1 MELTPRM
8 KTNAAIARKA
18 AAEGMVLLKNAD
30 HVLPLASGTKVAVL
44 GIGQIYTIKGGTGSG
59 EVNNLKSVNVLE
71 GLEAC
76 TSLVVDDVASR
87 VYRAWALEH
96 PMVSQGMFAQGAEQ
110 KNYNDEVPVGSL
122 DMEALA
128 AANDAAIIV
137 ISRIAGE
144 GQDMEAKKGTL
155 YLTDDEEALV
165 KAAGKAFEKTVL
177 LLNTPG
183 YMEIAGILPSVSA
196 VLFIGLP
203 GQEGGHAVADIL
215 TGAVPVSGKLSD
227 TWPLTYAD
235 YPNCAYYSKYLPNGN
250 VNFSMFG
257 GEKGQ
262 AQSDVPYHDD
272 IYVGYR
278 YFDTFGKDV
287 LFPFGYGMSY
297 GAPVI
302 TEVSVAL
309 EQASITVHATV
320 KNECPYNAAR
330 EVVQVYVS
338 APNGK
343 LEKPYQELKGYAKT
357 GILQPNGGTETVSI
371 TINAADLASYE
382 EASAS
387 YILEPG
393 LYYIR
398 VGNSSRSSV
407 IAGAVEVASQIRT
420 LQLKN
425 LMGTIPAGFEILSN
439 KGACPISYEG
449 EAAEK
454 KAAAA
459 KALRL
464 SGREISCQTVTYSG
478 EYVSAQPKPGLTLA
492 GVANGEGTLEELA
505 ATMDFEDLC
514 KLVCGQGMDF
524 SGFEIS
530 PEQAAEREKRRKE
543 RQAQEAGK
551 QKEESGEDIFA
562 ALTMFGLNGPQP
574 EFIVP
579 GEAGQSPDFTEKY
592 AIPALT
598 LCDGPAGV
606 RITRDIKKDGEIVGH
621 QYCTAF
627 PTGSLL
633 ASSWDEAVLEA
644 VGKAAGVEMA
654 EYRVDLWLAPGMN
667 IHRSPLCGRNFE
679 YYSEDPVCAGR
690 CAAAVTK
697 GVQSENGGVTIK
709 HFAGNSQE
717 FMRGNSTDTI
727 SERAV
732 REIYLKG
739 FEICVRSA
747 HPKAVMTSY
756 NDINGVPSADN
767 YDLCTAI
774 LRDEWGFGGLVMTD
788 WGGGISTPIISM
800 QAGNDMIQPGGP
812 AVVMG
817 IQKAVEA
824 GTPVVSKGVARR
836 TITPTRAMVEK
847 SAVNIMRVAMSTITF
862 KKLCK

>member
-8 KTNAAIARKA
+8 KASAAVARKA
-18 AAEGMVLLKNAD
+18 AAEGMVLLKNQDYA
-30 HVLPLASGTKVAVL
+30 LPLAGGTRIAVL
-44 GIGQIYTIKGGTGSG
+44 GIGQVYTIKGGTGSG
-59 EVNNLKSVNVLE
+59 EVNNLKSVNILE

-76 TSLVVDDVASR
+76 SDLVVDERASR

-96 PMVSQGMFAQGAEQ
+96 PAASQGLFAGEDQS
-110 KNYNDEVPVGSL
+110 NYNEEVPVHML
-122 DMEALA
+122 DMEGLA
-128 AANDAAIIV
+128 AANDAAVIV

-144 GQDMEAKKGTL
+144 GADMQAEKGTL
-155 YLTDDEEALV
+155 YLTDGEEALV
-165 KAAGKAFEKTVL
+165 KAAAKAFEKTIL

-183 YMEIAGILPSVSA
+183 YMEIADILPELSA
-196 VLFIGLP
+196 VLFVGLP

-215 TGAVPVSGKLSD
+215 TGAVPVSGKVSD

-235 YPNCAYYSKYLPNGN
+235 YPNCEYYSKFMPNGN
-250 VNFSMFG
+250 VNISLFAG
-257 GEKGQ
+257 GKEEP
-262 AQSDVPYHDD
+262 QSDVPYHDD

-287 LFPFGYGMSY
+287 LFPFGFGLSY
-297 GAPVI
+297 GSPSIVE
-302 TEVSVAL
+302 TSVAL
-309 EQASITVHATV
+309 EQATITVTATV
-320 KNECPYNAAR
+320 KNECTVNAAR

-338 APNGK
+338 APDGK

-357 GILQPNGGTETVSI
+357 GVLKPGESETVTISI
-371 TINAADLASYE
+371 PAASLASYE
-382 EASAS
+382 EATAS

-393 LYYIR
+393 MYYVR
-398 VGNSSRSSV
+398 VGNSSRNTAIV
-407 IAGAVEVASQIRT
+407 AAVEVAGEIRVQ
-420 LQLKN
+420 QLKN
-425 LMGTIPAGFEILSN
+425 LMGTIPADFVTLSKN
-439 KGACPISYEG
+439 GATPISYET

-454 KAAAA
+454 KAAEA

-464 SGREISCQTVTYSG
+464 SEREIHCETVSYSG
-478 EYVSAQPKPGLTLA
+478 EYVSAQPKPGLTLVDVAA
-492 GVANGEGTLEELA
+492 GKGTIEELV

-524 SGFEIS
+524 SGFEM
-530 PEQAAEREKRRKE
+530 PAGMMEQREEARKE
-543 RQAQEAGK
+543 REEAA
-551 QKEESGEDIFA
+551 KENGEGGEDVFA
-562 ALTMFGLNGPQP
+562 AMAAFGMAGPKL

-592 AIPALT
+592 GIPAVT
-598 LCDGPAGV
+598 MCDGPAGV

-633 ASSWDEAVLEA
+633 ASSWDDTVLEE
-644 VGKAAGVEMA
+644 VGKAAGIEMA

-679 YYSEDPVCAGR
+679 YYSEDPLCAGR
-690 CAAAVTK
+690 CAAGMTK
-697 GVQSENGGVTIK
+697 GVQSQGGGVTIK

-717 FMRGNSTDTI
+717 FMRGNSSDTV
-727 SERAV
+727 SERAL

-739 FEICVRSA
+739 FEICVRTA
-747 HPKAVMTSY
+747 DPKAVMTSY

-767 YDLCTAI
+767 RDLCTSI

-788 WGGGISTPIISM
+788 WGGGLSTPIISM
-800 QAGNDMIQPGGP
+800 YAGNDMIQPGGLP
-812 AVVMG
+812 SSMG

-824 GTPVVSKGVARR
+824 GEPVVSKGLRR
-836 TITPTRAMVEK
+836 VTVNPTRAIVEK
-847 SAVNIMRVAMSTITF
+847 SAVHILRVAMTTITF
-862 KKLCK
+862 KKMCK